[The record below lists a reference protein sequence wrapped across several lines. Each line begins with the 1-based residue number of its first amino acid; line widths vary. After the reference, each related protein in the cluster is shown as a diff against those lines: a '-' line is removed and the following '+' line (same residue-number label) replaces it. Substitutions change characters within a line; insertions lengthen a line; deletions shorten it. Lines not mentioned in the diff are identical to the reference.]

1 MITVIGEALIDIIVG
16 PDGEVRTAAIG
27 GAPLNTTRTL
37 SRLGVSA
44 SFLGGVSTD
53 VFGRRIMRMLAA
65 DGVHLALG
73 RQVSEPTTLA
83 IAELDESGA
92 ATYRFVFDGTS
103 APAVTADMAH
113 AALARLP
120 EPGTAIHAGTLGLV
134 LMPLAE
140 ATRAVIAEA
149 DPTCL
154 VMIDPNCRP
163 VVMGPETVFR
173 ATLDAV
179 LDRADVVKVSG
190 DDLAFLMPDLAPVDA
205 AREIH
210 RHSGAVVLFTDG
222 SHAVRIITAG
232 VEREL
237 PVPPITVVDTVGAGD
252 AFSGGFLAEWTRRG
266 LRRQD
271 LRDVDA
277 LADAAAVGIAVASKT
292 CQRAGAEP
300 PFRHELA

>member
-16 PDGEVRTAAIG
+16 PDGEVRTASIG

-37 SRLGVSA
+37 SRLGTSA

-53 VFGRRIMRMLAA
+53 VFGRRIMRMLEA

-103 APAVTADMAH
+103 APAVTVAMAR
-113 AALARLP
+113 AALANLP
-120 EPGTAIHAGTLGLV
+120 ERCTAIHAGTLGLV
-134 LMPLAE
+134 LMPLAS
-140 ATRAVIAEA
+140 ATRGVIADA
-149 DPTCL
+149 ASDCI
-154 VMIDPNCRP
+154 VMVDPNCRP
-163 VVMGPETVFR
+163 AVMGPQSPFR
-173 ATLDAV
+173 ETLDAV
-179 LDRADVVKVSG
+179 LTRADIVKVSG
-190 DDLAFLMPDLAPVDA
+190 DDLAFLMPDRAPVEA
-205 AREIH
+205 ARDLQ
-210 RHSGAVVLFTDG
+210 RRSGAVVLFTDG
-222 SHAVRIITAG
+222 AQGVHVITAG
-232 VEREL
+232 AEREL
-237 PVPPITVVDTVGAGD
+237 PVPQVEVVDTVGAGD

-266 LRRQD
+266 LSRLD

-277 LADAAAVGIAVASKT
+277 LVAAAEFGITVASMT

-300 PFRHELA
+300 PFLRELA